1 MMIFHADLDN
11 TLIYSYKK
19 DIGSEKRCVEVYQ
32 GREISFMTEQTYRLL
47 REVSRKFLFVPTT
60 TRTEEQYRRI
70 DLGVGVPEYALVC
83 NGGVLLKGGKEDVSW
98 YRETMA
104 SIQASA
110 EQLKKAERLMAEDE
124 SRSFEVRNI
133 RSLFLFTKSSEP
145 EKTAMRLRNALD
157 PSLVSVFTNGVKVY
171 VLPVDLDKGKA
182 VSRLRRRLQP
192 ELVLAA
198 GDSLFDVP
206 MLEAADVGFAP
217 AETAAPYAVKKGRL
231 FSEEVLWNVLKRSFC
246 ALK

>member
-1 MMIFHADLDN
+1 MKVFHADLDN

-32 GREISFMTEQTYRLL
+32 GREISFMTEQTYTLL

-83 NGGVLLKGGKEDVSW
+83 NGGVLLKDGKEDVSW
-98 YRETMA
+98 YQETMA

-110 EQLKKAERLMAEDE
+110 GQLERAERLMAEDE

-133 RSLFLFTKSSEP
+133 RRLFLFTKSFEP
-145 EKTAMRLRNALD
+145 EKTAMRLRAALD

-171 VLPVDLDKGKA
+171 VLPVDLDKGRA
-182 VSRLRRRLQP
+182 VRRLRGRLQP

-206 MLEAADVGFAP
+206 MLAAADVGFAP
-217 AETAAPYAVKKGRL
+217 AETTAPYAVKKGRI
-231 FSEEVLWNVLKRSFC
+231 FSEEVLWNVLARC
-246 ALK
+246 RD

>member
-1 MMIFHADLDN
+1 MIVFHADLDN
-11 TLIYSYKK
+11 TLIYSYKR

-32 GREISFMTEQTYRLL
+32 GREISFMTEQTYQLL

-83 NGGVLLKGGKEDVSW
+83 NGGVLLKDGKEDVSW
-98 YRETMA
+98 YQETMA

-110 EQLKKAERLMAEDE
+110 EELGRAERLMAEDE
-124 SRSFEVRNI
+124 SRSFEVRDI
-133 RSLFLFTKSSEP
+133 RHLFLFTKSSQP
-145 EKTAMRLRNALD
+145 EKTAMRLKDALD

-171 VLPVDLDKGKA
+171 VVPVELDKGKA
-182 VSRLRRRLQP
+182 VRRLRRRLQP

-206 MLEAADVGFAP
+206 MLAAADIGFAP
-217 AETAAPYAVKKGRL
+217 AGTAAPYAVEKGRI
-231 FSEEVLWNVLKRSFC
+231 FSEEVLWSVLARC
-246 ALK
+246 RD